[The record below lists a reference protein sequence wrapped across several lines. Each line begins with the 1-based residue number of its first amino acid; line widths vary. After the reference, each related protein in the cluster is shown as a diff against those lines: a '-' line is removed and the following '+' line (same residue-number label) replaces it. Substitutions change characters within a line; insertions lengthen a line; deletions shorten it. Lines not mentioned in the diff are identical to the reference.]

1 MKRDLLDSLERRTG
15 DFETREHYA
24 LSTALDPRFV
34 DERIQLNIFN
44 LFSRYFLSSFSKE
57 ENRVAARLL
66 LIKRINEYIQKANLD
81 PVVEKRY
88 RGSFDHLKLSC
99 LLKGHP

>member
-1 MKRDLLDSLERRTG
+1 MPPKADYWKHFKVVGVVAECQEPNISRV
-15 DFETREHYA
+15 
-24 LSTALDPRFV
+24 V
-34 DERIQLNIFN
+34 DERIQLNIFI

-66 LIKRINEYIQKANLD
+66 LIERVNEYIQKANLD

-88 RGSFDHLKLSC
+88 RGSFYHLKLSC

>member
-1 MKRDLLDSLERRTG
+1 MPPKADYWKHFKVVGVVAYCLVAECQQPNISLG
-15 DFETREHYA
+15 A
-24 LSTALDPRFV
+24 LP
-34 DERIQLNIFN
+34 
-44 LFSRYFLSSFSKE
+44 KPG
-57 ENRVAARLL
+57 
-66 LIKRINEYIQKANLD
+66 EYIQKANLD